1 MPAAE
6 ILRGAMTMPCECCGE
21 EFVDEVG
28 LLLAI
33 EAAEAFQERAIAKA
47 ESDRAAYAEALAATE
62 RARTGA

>member
-1 MPAAE
+1 
-6 ILRGAMTMPCECCGE
+6 MTMPCECCGE